1 MRKLVHAIYVSLDG
15 VVDEPAWTGP
25 FFNDELAALQH
36 QLLFASDALVLGRVT
51 YEGFAAAWP
60 TMTDEGDFA
69 VRMNTMPKY
78 VASRTLT
85 TTAWNAE
92 LLPDDPIAAVA
103 ALKQA
108 PGGDL
113 LLYGSPPSPTR
124 SPRQVQSTSTASC
137 CSQRSSV
144 RARGSSRTCRTLRSV
159 SRASSRRA
167 RAWPFSPTFDQT
179 RADRPWQPSNCHR

>member
-15 VVDEPAWTGP
+15 VVAEPAWTGP

-60 TMTDEGDFA
+60 TMTHEGDFA
-69 VRMNTMPKY
+69 VRMNTMPKH

-85 TTAWNAE
+85 TTTWNAE
-92 LLPDDPIAAVA
+92 LLPDDPVAAVA
-103 ALKQA
+103 DLKQA

-113 LLYGSPPSPTR
+113 LLYGSPTFADALTAAGLVDEYRIMLFPTVVGSGAR
-124 SPRQVQSTSTASC
+124 LFAGVSDTAFGLEGVVTTSTGVA
-137 CSQRSSV
+137 V
-144 RARGSSRTCRTLRSV
+144 LTYLRSD
-159 SRASSRRA
+159 AS
-167 RAWPFSPTFDQT
+167 
-179 RADRPWQPSNCHR
+179 

>member
-1 MRKLVHAIYVSLDG
+1 
-15 VVDEPAWTGP
+15 
-25 FFNDELAALQH
+25 
-36 QLLFASDALVLGRVT
+36 LLFASDALVLGRVT

-85 TTAWNAE
+85 TTTWNAE
-92 LLPDDPIAAVA
+92 LLPGDPIAAVA

-113 LLYGSPPSPTR
+113 LLYGSPSFADALTAAGTVDEYRIMLFPTVVGSGAR
-124 SPRQVQSTSTASC
+124 LFAGVADTAFGLEGVITTSTGVA
-137 CSQRSSV
+137 V
-144 RARGSSRTCRTLRSV
+144 LTY
-159 SRASSRRA
+159 RRA
-167 RAWPFSPTFDQT
+167 DAR
-179 RADRPWQPSNCHR
+179 